1 MADQCAL
8 SPDGMLLDA
17 SQITFYHDPDHRV
30 PLPPVSASG
39 IAHPNETENV
49 PGE

>member
-8 SPDGMLLDA
+8 GPNGMLLDA
-17 SQITFYHDPDHRV
+17 SQITFYHDPDDRV

-39 IAHPNETENV
+39 IAPPNEMENF
-49 PGE
+49 PGK